1 MHARYLLLLVLMLLL
16 SCSAPPE
23 APPDWLVTP
32 FSNPVEVEYHADEA
46 TLVLTNGLI
55 QRTFRTAPNAATV
68 GYDNLITETPVIR
81 AVKPEAR
88 LQIDGTWYDVG
99 GLEGQPDHAYLTP
112 EWLDAMTSNPEAFP
126 FKQYAVGPITPH
138 LAWARKRYAANTT
151 WPPPGKTLS
160 LTFEPPDAL
169 RPRYAGLRVVV
180 HYQMYQGL
188 PALAKWLTI
197 HNDTA
202 RPIVLDAFV
211 SEVLAAVEVESVVE
225 PKDRWMQPPIHVQ
238 SDYAFHGMDPAS
250 SGRTTRWL
258 PDPDYATQVNYQ
270 RQTPVLLESKPPLGP
285 AQTIAPGDSFAT
297 FRTYELLFDSDDR
310 ERRGL
315 ALRRLY
321 RTVAPWVTENP
332 IFMHVRHSDAESV
345 RRAIDQSAEVGFEMV
360 IITFGSGFDM
370 ENEDPAYIAE
380 IKGFVDYAHSKGVE
394 LGGYSLFSSR
404 RISDEHDVINPETG
418 QPGGAIFGNAPCL
431 GSRWGA
437 DYIRKLTTFIEQ
449 TGLDVLEHDGPYPG
463 DVCAS
468 TQHPGHTGLADSQWR
483 QWTITTDFY
492 AWNLARGVYLNV
504 PDFYFLNGST
514 KVAMGYRETNWSLP
528 RAQQLIHA
536 RQNIYDGT
544 GEKTPSM
551 GWMFVPLVEYH
562 GGGEAATL
570 EPLAEHLRDY
580 EAHLANLFG
589 AGVMAAYRGPRLY
602 DSDSTRAVVKKW
614 VDFYKRYRAIL
625 DSDII
630 HLRRADGQDID
641 GFLHVNP
648 QLDQKGLAV
657 FYNPTDRTLSKNL
670 KLPLYYTGLTT
681 TARIREQE
689 GSPTTYTLDRAY
701 TVYVPLTMAPHSVTW
716 FVVE

>member
-1 MHARYLLLLVLMLLL
+1 MPRTILLAVLLLF
-16 SCSAPPE
+16 SCNTPPD

-32 FSNPVEVEYHADEA
+32 FTQPVEVEENAEEA
-46 TLVLTNGLI
+46 TLVLGNGLV
-55 QRTFRTAPNAATV
+55 QRVFRTEPNAATV
-68 GYDNLITETPVIR
+68 AYDNLITDAPVIR

-88 LQIDGTWYDVG
+88 IQIDGQWYDIG
-99 GLEGQPDHAYLTP
+99 GLVGQPDHAYLTP
-112 EWLDAMTSNPEAFP
+112 AWRDAMTADPDAFQFAGYDTGP
-126 FKQYAVGPITPH
+126 LTAHLDWKQ
-138 LAWARKRYAANTT
+138 RRYAANTV
-151 WPPPGKTLS
+151 WPPPGKALA
-160 LTFEPPDAL
+160 LTFEPPERL
-169 RPRYAGLRVVV
+169 RETYQGLRVVV

-188 PALAKWLTI
+188 PALAKWLSI
-197 HNDTA
+197 HNGTD
-202 RPIVLDAFV
+202 RPVVVDAFV
-211 SEVLAAVEVESVVE
+211 SEVLAAVEAESSVEARE
-225 PKDRWMQPPIHVQ
+225 YWARPPIHVQ
-238 SDYAFHGMDPAS
+238 SDYAFQGMDLAS
-250 SGRTTRWL
+250 SNRTTHWG
-258 PDPDYATQVNYQ
+258 PDSTYLTQVNY
-270 RQTPVLLESKPPLGP
+270 RRLTPVLLESKPPIGP
-285 AQTIAPGDSFAT
+285 ALTIAPGDSLET

-315 ALRRLY
+315 AIRRMY

-332 IFMHVRHSDAESV
+332 VFMHVRQSDPASV

-380 IKGFVDYAHSKGVE
+380 IKELVAYAHAKGIE
-394 LGGYSLFSSR
+394 LGGYSLLSSR
-404 RISDEHDVINPETG
+404 RISDEDDVINPATG
-418 QPGGAIFGNAPCL
+418 RPGGAIFNNAPCL
-431 GSRWGA
+431 RSRWGQE
-437 DYIRKLTTFIEQ
+437 YFRKLTTFIEQ
-449 TGLDVLEHDGPYPG
+449 TGLDILEHDGPYPG

-468 TQHPGHTGLADSQWR
+468 AQHPGHDGMADSQWR
-483 QWTITTDFY
+483 QWKTTTDFY
-492 AWNLARGVYLNV
+492 AWCLARGVYLNV

-514 KVAMGYRETNWSLP
+514 KTAMGYRETNWSLP

-544 GEKTPSM
+544 WEKTPSM

-570 EPLAEHLRDY
+570 EPLAEHLADY

-602 DSDSTRAVVKKW
+602 DTDSTKAVVKKW

-625 DSDII
+625 DSDLI

-648 QLDQKGLAV
+648 QLPHKGLAV
-657 FYNPTDRTLSKNL
+657 FYNPTERVIEKTLT
-670 KLPLYYTGLTT
+670 LPLYYTGLTK

-689 GSPTTYTLDRAY
+689 GVPTTYTLDRAY
-701 TVYVPLTMAPHSVTW
+701 NVALPLAMEPRSVTW

>member
-32 FSNPVEVEYHADEA
+32 FSNPVEVEYHADQA

-55 QRTFRTAPNAATV
+55 RRTFRTAPNAATV

-88 LQIDGTWYDVG
+88 LQIDGVWYDVG

-112 EWLDAMTSNPEAFP
+112 EWLEGMTANPEAFQ
-126 FKQYAVGPITPH
+126 FKDYAVGPLTPH
-138 LAWARKRYAANTT
+138 LVWARKRYAANTT

-180 HYQMYQGL
+180 HYQ
-188 PALAKWLTI
+188 
-197 HNDTA
+197 
-202 RPIVLDAFV
+202 
-211 SEVLAAVEVESVVE
+211 
-225 PKDRWMQPPIHVQ
+225 
-238 SDYAFHGMDPAS
+238 
-250 SGRTTRWL
+250 
-258 PDPDYATQVNYQ
+258 
-270 RQTPVLLESKPPLGP
+270 
-285 AQTIAPGDSFAT
+285 
-297 FRTYELLFDSDDR
+297 
-310 ERRGL
+310 
-315 ALRRLY
+315 
-321 RTVAPWVTENP
+321 ENP

-404 RISDEHDVINPETG
+404 RISDEHDVINPEKG

-468 TQHPGHTGLADSQWR
+468 TQHPGHTRLADSQWR

-528 RAQQLIHA
+528 RHQQLIHA

-544 GEKTPSM
+544 WEKTPSM

-625 DSDII
+625 DSDVI

-641 GFLHVNP
+641 GLLHVNP
-648 QLDQKGLAV
+648 QVQHKGLAV
-657 FYNPTDRTLSKNL
+657 LYNPTDRTLSKIL
-670 KLPLYYTGLTT
+670 KLPLYYTGLTK

-689 GSPTTYTLDRAY
+689 GKVQTYKLDRAY
-701 TVYVPLTMAPHSVTW
+701 NAYVPLTMEPHSVTW
-716 FVVE
+716 FVME

>member
-23 APPDWLVTP
+23 TPPDWLVTP
-32 FSNPVEVEYHADEA
+32 FSNPVEVEDHADQA

-55 QRTFRTAPNAATV
+55 RRTFRTAPNAATV

-88 LQIDGTWYDVG
+88 LQIDGVWYDVG

-112 EWLDAMTSNPEAFP
+112 EWLEGMTANPEAFQ
-126 FKQYAVGPITPH
+126 FKDYVVGPLTPH

-160 LTFEPPDAL
+160 LTFEPPEFL
-169 RPRYAGLRVVV
+169 RPRYGGLRVVV
-180 HYQMYQGL
+180 HYEMYQGL

-404 RISDEHDVINPETG
+404 RISDEDDVINPETG

-544 GEKTPSM
+544 WEKTPSM

-602 DSDSTRAVVKKW
+602 DSDATKAVVKKW
-614 VDFYKRYRAIL
+614 VDFYKRYRTIL

-648 QLDQKGLAV
+648 QLDHKGLAV

-670 KLPLYYTGLTT
+670 KLPLYYTGLIT

>member
-1 MHARYLLLLVLMLLL
+1 MHARYLLLPLVLLL
-16 SCSAPPE
+16 SCSAPPDT
-23 APPDWLVTP
+23 PPDWLVTP

-112 EWLDAMTSNPEAFP
+112 EWLDAMTSNPEAFQ

-151 WPPPGKTLS
+151 WPPPGKTVS

-169 RPRYAGLRVVV
+169 REPYAGLRVVV
-180 HYQMYQGL
+180 HYEMYQGL

-285 AQTIAPGDSFAT
+285 AATIAPGDSFAT

-370 ENEDPAYIAE
+370 ENDDPAYIAE
-380 IKGFVDYAHSKGVE
+380 IKTLVDYAHSRGIE
-394 LGGYSLFSSR
+394 LGGYSLLSSR
-404 RISDEHDVINPETG
+404 RISDNDDVINPETG

-437 DYIRKLTTFIEQ
+437 DYFRKLTTFIEQ

-468 TQHPGHTGLADSQWR
+468 TQHPGHDGLADSQWR

-544 GEKTPSM
+544 WEKTPSM

-570 EPLAEHLRDY
+570 EPLAEHLGDY

-625 DSDII
+625 DSDVI
-630 HLRRADGQDID
+630 HLRRADGRDFD
-641 GFLHVNP
+641 GLLHVNP
-648 QLDQKGLAV
+648 QVQHKGLAV
-657 FYNPTDRTLSKNL
+657 LYNPTDRTLSKNL
-670 KLPLYYTGLTT
+670 KLPLYYTGLTK

-689 GSPTTYTLDRAY
+689 GRVQTYKLDRAY
-701 TVYVPLTMAPHSVTW
+701 NAYVPLTMEPHSVTW
-716 FVVE
+716 FVIE